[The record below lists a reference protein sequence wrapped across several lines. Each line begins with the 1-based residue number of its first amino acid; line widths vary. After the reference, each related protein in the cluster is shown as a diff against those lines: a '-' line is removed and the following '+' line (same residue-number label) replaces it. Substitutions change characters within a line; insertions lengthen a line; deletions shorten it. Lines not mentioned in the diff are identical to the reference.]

1 VAGVAAVV
9 LTLGT
14 TNAYISG
21 AIQMVGELRTGAG
34 RPAGF
39 LAVIGVTGAAGLALY
54 GLGLVNVAAMVE
66 LPTALFLAVYLGAMA
81 AAVRLLRGKVRIAAI
96 PAGLAVAAMLSF
108 CGWAV
113 ALPVAVALTVL
124 AARRGLRSAPVRLPR
139 LRPEHCA

>member
-1 VAGVAAVV
+1 
-9 LTLGT
+9 
-14 TNAYISG
+14 
-21 AIQMVGELRTGAG
+21 
-34 RPAGF
+34 
-39 LAVIGVTGAAGLALY
+39 
-54 GLGLVNVAAMVE
+54 MVE

-124 AARRGLRSAPVRLPR
+124 AARRGPQSAPARLPG
-139 LRPEHCA
+139 LRPQHSA

>member
-1 VAGVAAVV
+1 
-9 LTLGT
+9 
-14 TNAYISG
+14 
-21 AIQMVGELRTGAG
+21 M
-34 RPAGF
+34 
-39 LAVIGVTGAAGLALY
+39 IGVTGAAGLALY
-54 GLGLVNVAAMVE
+54 GLGLVNVGAMVE

-81 AAVRLLRGKVRIAAI
+81 AAVRLLQGKVRIAAI

-124 AARRGLRSAPVRLPR
+124 AARRQLRSAPVRLAR